1 VCFGALRY
9 ALVDFYEIARGRGER
24 CACLDGLEL
33 YFSHLN
39 YSVVVFVSDVTEY
52 TQRWPACEIPIRI

>member
-1 VCFGALRY
+1 
-9 ALVDFYEIARGRGER
+9 
-24 CACLDGLEL
+24 LEL